1 MALTVLAP
9 QQLDP
14 MLSLCCCNADS
25 CAGLCN
31 AHWDACRR
39 CESVDY
45 CGVYYSALPHGMLSG
60 VTAML
65 PLCCKLVTG
74 VHAAPGQN
82 SNHWAACT
90 NPAAARCD
98 HHVAGSRCV
107 PRSRWVACPHC
118 TAYPSPCCSASS
130 ILHAFLR
137 AAVSCCLAST
147 WHRLAGVALCCNG
160 AL

>member
-1 MALTVLAP
+1 MLALQSPTAMALTVLAP

-45 CGVYYSALPHGMLSG
+45 CGVYYSALPHAMLSG

-82 SNHWAACT
+82 SNHTGLHAPTLLQRAAIIMLQA
-90 NPAAARCD
+90 PAVCPGVAGLHVPTVQHTH
-98 HHVAGSRCV
+98 HHVAVHRASCTLSCV
-107 PRSRWVACPHC
+107 
-118 TAYPSPCCSASS
+118 
-130 ILHAFLR
+130 LQ
-137 AAVSCCLAST
+137 
-147 WHRLAGVALCCNG
+147 
-160 AL
+160 